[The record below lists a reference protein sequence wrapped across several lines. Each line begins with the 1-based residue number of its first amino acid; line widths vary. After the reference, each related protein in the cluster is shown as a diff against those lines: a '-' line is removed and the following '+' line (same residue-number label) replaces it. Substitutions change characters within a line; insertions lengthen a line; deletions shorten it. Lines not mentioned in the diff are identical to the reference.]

1 MLTVAKT
8 ATMGKQIP
16 SCISSILYENTH
28 THAHI
33 INSQSY
39 YAADR
44 AKSIK
49 TQATVNESPTDK
61 LIRELREEN
70 AKLLEMIKKG
80 NYQITEVHSGA
91 SEEGA

>member
-1 MLTVAKT
+1 MVFMWVDVSL
-8 ATMGKQIP
+8 
-16 SCISSILYENTH
+16 L
-28 THAHI
+28 
-33 INSQSY
+33 
-39 YAADR
+39 ADR

-80 NYQITEVHSGA
+80 NYQITDAPSGA
-91 SEEGA
+91 SEEGELRSKKGAEGNFNQ